1 MRGRKRPRDKLSQG
15 RLLLHILFL
24 VGLTQLGGL
33 LGLPV
38 IQQGDDLVLHLT
50 GGLVL
55 AEILFQ
61 FHAVDNHLVYLLFLL
76 TQNTVNDIAVERPL
90 FIQLPQFLRLGQGR
104 RGLLPLNGNGDIP
117 LMLGTDK
124 GNLHGRGKRQLLFV
138 QHFLQIRDEFSQAD
152 IPLHLLIVHA
162 VAIPDN
168 LRGALSGVLIVLTGP
183 SALVLDSL
191 HLLLQRFGFLRGQN
205 LLTVAQVVISHGE
218 DGLVIRHFAD
228 DTGHIGKSGQLAGP
242 LAAVSGDDL
251 IAAALT
257 GTHQRRLINASRL
270 DRLHQPLHFRIVTD
284 AKGVV
289 LEWVQ
294 LRKIEIYDLLFFGS
308 GSVTGL
314 GGLLW
319 LGRSGGLL
327 LGGGALLWDIL
338 SRLGFSALVGVA
350 LSFLAGSALLGAALS
365 ALDGRPRRGCSGF
378 LCSLSGGSTSF
389 AGGVALP
396 VSSRAAAKST
406 TLPGVEA
413 CCSGLSGS
421 GCSGIVTPGN
431 SGASGMASP
440 ISKRAACP
448 SCSKMSCS
456 STVSASGPCGAGA
469 AVSARSGTGLG
480 CSGAS
485 VGIPASWLMVFL
497 SSAT

>member
-1 MRGRKRPRDKLSQG
+1 MRYTISSFSARVAS
-15 RLLLHILFL
+15 
-24 VGLTQLGGL
+24 
-33 LGLPV
+33 
-38 IQQGDDLVLHLT
+38 
-50 GGLVL
+50 
-55 AEILFQ
+55 
-61 FHAVDNHLVYLLFLL
+61 
-76 TQNTVNDIAVERPL
+76 
-90 FIQLPQFLRLGQGR
+90 
-104 RGLLPLNGNGDIP
+104 RGWAGC
-117 LMLGTDK
+117 
-124 GNLHGRGKRQLLFV
+124 
-138 QHFLQIRDEFSQAD
+138 
-152 IPLHLLIVHA
+152 
-162 VAIPDN
+162 
-168 LRGALSGVLIVLTGP
+168 SG
-183 SALVLDSL
+183 SA
-191 HLLLQRFGFLRGQN
+191 G
-205 LLTVAQVVISHGE
+205 
-218 DGLVIRHFAD
+218 
-228 DTGHIGKSGQLAGP
+228 
-242 LAAVSGDDL
+242 
-251 IAAALT
+251 AAASSL
-257 GTHQRRLINASRL
+257 
-270 DRLHQPLHFRIVTD
+270 
-284 AKGVV
+284 GV
-289 LEWVQ
+289 
-294 LRKIEIYDLLFFGS
+294 
-308 GSVTGL
+308 
-314 GGLLW
+314 
-319 LGRSGGLL
+319 
-327 LGGGALLWDIL
+327 GALLWDIL